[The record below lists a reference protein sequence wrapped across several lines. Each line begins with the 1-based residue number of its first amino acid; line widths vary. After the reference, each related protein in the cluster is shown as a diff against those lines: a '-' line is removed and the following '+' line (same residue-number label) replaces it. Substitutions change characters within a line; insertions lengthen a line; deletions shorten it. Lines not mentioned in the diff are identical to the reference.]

1 MNKKSIYVASM
12 ISLSLT
18 TALAGCSESKPSA
31 GTAANG
37 DASKAKKTVSLSMY
51 DRGNIPP
58 EVGTIENNLWTKWI
72 QEKTNMNITF
82 SPVPRGESVQ
92 KFNTLFASGS
102 APNLIQEYDG
112 VFRNQL
118 YNQKQII
125 PIDDMINKYSTVYK
139 EQLTKFPLLKK
150 LGVKDDGKL
159 YEFGRVLGYVP
170 YHYVLVREDWLKKL
184 NLKAPETTE
193 DLFQIAKAFANQDP
207 DGNGKKDTYGL
218 NLSTTLPGNDLWV
231 DYMFQNTTWV
241 LQDGKW
247 VKDWDRVKAATEFK
261 KKLFDEGIIDK
272 DYLTDKNGKKAQQ
285 DFVQGKTGIYGT
297 GGGIRGFYSSAYETL
312 KKNVPDAKL
321 IAIPLPKSSFG
332 QFTPPFNP
340 PVQMTSVVNTS
351 TKDQEAVMKLVDFLS
366 SPDMIKASY
375 FGQEGVHYKLENGK
389 ETIINADKNKKEV
402 DWLSDLRMIGGQ
414 YLYNEFDTQI
424 KSFDTSKPVE
434 KEFVDLMNE
443 VYKIYINKERPL
455 SNITLGGYMPQL
467 PSDMDFINK
476 TLNDAT
482 NPIKDLYN
490 KAIVSGS
497 GYSVEQADQEAKSLW
512 KKSDG
517 DKLEKWYQDWYGK
530 NKDQLVTQK
539 DLFDMNFK

>member
-1 MNKKSIYVASM
+1 MNKKSIYIVSV
-12 ISLSLT
+12 ISLTLT
-18 TALAGCSESKPSA
+18 TALAGCSDSKPSEGAAA
-31 GTAANG
+31 GG
-37 DASKAKKTVSLSMY
+37 DTSKAKKNVSLSMY

-58 EVGTIENNLWTKWI
+58 DVGTIEKNLWTAWI

-118 YNQKQII
+118 YNQKQIM

-150 LGVKDDGKL
+150 LGMKEDGKL

-170 YHYVLVREDWLKKL
+170 YHYLLVREDWLKKL
-184 NLKAPETTE
+184 NLKVPETTE
-193 DLFQIAKAFANQDP
+193 ELYLLAKAFADQDP
-207 DGNGKKDTYGL
+207 DGNGKKDTFGL
-218 NLSTTLPGNDLWV
+218 NLSTTNPGNDLWV
-231 DYMFQNTTWV
+231 DHMFQNTTWI
-241 LQDGKW
+241 LQDGNW
-247 VKDWDRVKAATEFK
+247 TKDWDRLKAASAFK
-261 KKLFDEGIIDK
+261 KKLFDDGVIDK
-272 DYLTDKNGKKAQQ
+272 DFLTDKNGKKAQQ
-285 DFVQGKTGIYGT
+285 DFVQGKTGIYGS

-321 IAIPLPKSSFG
+321 IAIALPKSAFG

-340 PVQMTSVVNTS
+340 PVQMTSVVNANA
-351 TKDQEAVMKLVDFLS
+351 KDPEAVMKLVDFLS
-366 SPDMIKASY
+366 SPEMIKASY
-375 FGQEGVHYKLENGK
+375 FGQEGVHYKVENGK
-389 ETIINADKNKKEV
+389 ETIISADKNKNEV
-402 DWLSDLRMIGGQ
+402 DWLSDLRMVGGQ

-434 KEFVDLMNE
+434 KEFVDLMND

-455 SNITLGGYMPQL
+455 SNITLGSYMPQL

-482 NPIKDLYN
+482 NPIKDLFN

-497 GYSVEQADQEAKSLW
+497 GYSVDQADQEAKSLW